1 MSEML
6 PTARPTV
13 AFIGAGRAG
22 CALAT
27 ALHDAGHTIT
37 AVHSRTAE
45 RAQRLAAV
53 LGAVAAPSAGAAAQ
67 SAEVTFLTVPDG
79 QIAPLA
85 ATIAAGGVALR
96 GRALVHCSATH
107 GPAVMAAARLTAA
120 TLGAFHPLQALTGA
134 SSAALLRGTTFTV
147 EAPADLRATLI
158 RMARALDGEV
168 LELPA
173 GSRALYHAAAVL
185 TSAGPL
191 AILARAT
198 RMLEG
203 VGIDRGVAHRGL
215 CGLLAGAVS
224 NAAGAGAEASLTG
237 PVVRGD
243 AATVGRHLTALADDP
258 DLHELY
264 RRLAIEMLALA
275 GPGGR
280 EAVAGVLGVPGP
292 PPPSRAPVPPRP
304 RAA

>member
-1 MSEML
+1 MSELL
-6 PTARPTV
+6 PTDRPTL

-22 CALAT
+22 SALAT
-27 ALHDAGHTIT
+27 ALRDAGHAIT

-45 RAQRLAAV
+45 PALRLAAA
-53 LGAVAAPSAGAAAQ
+53 LGAVAAPSALAAAQ
-67 SAEVTFLTVPDG
+67 SAEVTFVTVPDG
-79 QIAPLA
+79 QISSVA
-85 ATIAAGGVALR
+85 ATIAAGGGALQ

-107 GPAVMAAARLTAA
+107 GPGVMAAARLTGA

-134 SSAALLRGTTFTV
+134 SSAMLLRGTTFAV
-147 EAPADLRATLI
+147 EAPGDLRATLVQ
-158 RMARALDGEV
+158 MARALEGEV

-185 TSAGPL
+185 TSTGPL

-198 RMLEG
+198 RMLQG
-203 VGIDRGVAHRGL
+203 VGIDRDVAHRAL
-215 CGLLAGAVS
+215 CALLAGAVS

-258 DLHELY
+258 DLHDLY

-275 GPGGR
+275 GPAGR
-280 EAVAGVLGVPGP
+280 EAVAGVLGVPTASSPAPGP
-292 PPPSRAPVPPRP
+292 PQTPVI
-304 RAA
+304 